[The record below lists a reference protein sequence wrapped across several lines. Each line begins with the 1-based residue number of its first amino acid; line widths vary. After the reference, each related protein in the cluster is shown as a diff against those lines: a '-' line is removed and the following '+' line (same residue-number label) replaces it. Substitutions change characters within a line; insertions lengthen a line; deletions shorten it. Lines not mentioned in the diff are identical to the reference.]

1 MKQVESF
8 IKEKAPGALYGEWA
22 KKEECWN
29 ELKRQKFNVDFTRLK
44 SDFEDPK
51 NPSQRKRIADE
62 ESTLNQIEEEL
73 EKLRSIPPEIW
84 HRIEK
89 WGRATGELSEQKKT
103 VVFNMAGRVRNNT
116 KISDY
121 ERQTAMAI
129 LDVVVTKV
137 PELLDGIDEINEQ
150 LKNTKVEKPDISIE
164 TIQKL
169 VQWDKKNKKLRNGE
183 FTFLL
188 ELSRGNKPLNERN
201 KSIAL
206 SNLSKAKRL
215 GFKEV

>member
-1 MKQVESF
+1 
-8 IKEKAPGALYGEWA
+8 
-22 KKEECWN
+22 
-29 ELKRQKFNVDFTRLK
+29 LK

-73 EKLRSIPPEIW
+73 DKLRSIPPEIW

-89 WGRATGELSEQKKT
+89 WGRATGELGEQKKT

-121 ERQTAMAI
+121 ERQTAIAI
-129 LDVVVTKV
+129 LDEVIIKV
-137 PELLDGIDEINEQ
+137 PELLDGIDELNEQ
-150 LKNTKVEKPDISIE
+150 LKNIKVEKSDISIE
-164 TIQKL
+164 TIEKL
-169 VQWDKKNKKLRNGE
+169 VQWDKKNKKLRNIE

-188 ELSRGNKPLNERN
+188 ELSRGSKPLTDRN
-201 KSIAL
+201 KSIAI
-206 SNLSKAKRL
+206 SNLAKAKKY
-215 GFKEV
+215 GFNE